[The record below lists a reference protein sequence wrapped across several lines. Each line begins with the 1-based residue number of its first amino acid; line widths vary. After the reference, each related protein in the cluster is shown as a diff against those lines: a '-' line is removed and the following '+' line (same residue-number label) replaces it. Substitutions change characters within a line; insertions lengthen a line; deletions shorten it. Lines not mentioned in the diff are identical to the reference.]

1 VGQVARDGTSVA
13 AVTRLEAFVA
23 VGSHYLRN
31 AVAAAEIVRSFGP
44 RMTEV
49 LDEQAIRALRSA
61 GLATDGLSWLDRM
74 LAAAGAAR

>member
-1 VGQVARDGTSVA
+1 VSSDGRSIA

-31 AVAAAEIVRSFGP
+31 AVAAAEIVRSLGP
-44 RMTEV
+44 RMSEV
-49 LDEQAIRALRSA
+49 LDERALRALRST

-74 LAAAGAAR
+74 LTVAGAAR